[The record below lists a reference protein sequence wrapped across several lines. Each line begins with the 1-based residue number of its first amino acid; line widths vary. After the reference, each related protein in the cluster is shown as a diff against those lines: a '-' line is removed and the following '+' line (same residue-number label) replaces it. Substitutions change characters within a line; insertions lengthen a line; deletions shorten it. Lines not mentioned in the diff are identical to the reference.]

1 LHFRIQLEFNS
12 EFFMK
17 NKKYSFLIFCFAFQI
32 LVSTGCQKTQTSQ
45 FKVFRFIDHL
55 QKENIIASPFKKTEP
70 LTDELFPIKSSPM
83 NDLGTGENP
92 YQLKRKLRQGSGVIS
107 VLFAPPETH
116 YRFET
121 DIPEESIL
129 EFSIGITTDENS
141 VKKTSVSDSP
151 EDGVVF
157 LVTMG
162 KEAGEKIIFQEYL
175 HSPPKTDNPSF
186 TQTSHSIQLPRSPK
200 KTCISIK
207 TKGEKSCFSYWI
219 NPVIYKKQN
228 KGTNVILISIDTLRA
243 DHLGCYGYERDTS
256 PHIDKLAS
264 EGALFINSFS
274 TSPWTLPSHV
284 SIMTSLYGIHHQV
297 YYSGEKIAPSV
308 LTLADLLRKNDFFT
322 CAFTGGG
329 FVSAQYGFA
338 KGFDAYYEGRGGVF
352 HMNSAELIYDS
363 FSNWI
368 DNNRGKRFFLFLH
381 TYQPHNPYVCP
392 HPYNTRFLD
401 KDAKWEHVNFLGY
414 LGGKPGIYKTLP
426 DEERKNAVGLYDG
439 EISYLDE
446 KLIGPLV
453 TKLKETSLYEKTMII
468 FTSDHGEEFFDHKA
482 WDHGHSLYNESIR
495 VPLIIK
501 FPKDRFNGMK
511 IPQTISL
518 VDIMPTILEE
528 IGIEC
533 PDTLIDGKSLFS
545 ILKGRESEDRT
556 FLADIGANVLNSHIP
571 QKISMNKRKYKLIL
585 NKEFSQEDRK
595 FFIEPPPEKTQIE
608 LFDLLNDFKEENNI
622 AEKNSALTNE
632 ILQKINEIYSQA
644 KKGKSEKTEIDEKL
658 KEQLKALGYIH

>member
-1 LHFRIQLEFNS
+1 
-12 EFFMK
+12 MK
-17 NKKYSFLIFCFAFQI
+17 NRKHCLFLVCLAVFVLA
-32 LVSTGCQKTQTSQ
+32 STGCQKSQTSP
-45 FKVFRFIDHL
+45 FKVYRFIDHL
-55 QKENIIASPFKKTEP
+55 EKENIIASPLKKTET
-70 LTDELFPIKSSPM
+70 LTDELFPIKSSLM
-83 NDLGTGENP
+83 NDLGTGSNP
-92 YQLKRKLRQGSGVIS
+92 YQLKRKLRQGSGVVS
-107 VLFAPPETH
+107 ALFAPPETH

-121 DIPEESIL
+121 EIPEESIL
-129 EFSIGITTDENS
+129 EFSIGITRDENS
-141 VKKTSVSDSP
+141 AKKTSPADSQ

-157 LVTMG
+157 LVTVG

-175 HSPPKTDNPSF
+175 HSPPETDNPSF
-186 TQTSHSIQLPRSPK
+186 TQTFHSIQLPQSPK
-200 KTCISIK
+200 KTFISIK
-207 TKGEKSCFSYWI
+207 TKGKKPYFAYWI
-219 NPVIYKKQN
+219 NPVIYRKRN
-228 KGTNVILISIDTLRA
+228 KETNVILISIDTLRA
-243 DHLGCYGYERDTS
+243 DHLGCYGYERNTS
-256 PHIDKLAS
+256 PQIDNLAS
-264 EGALFINSFS
+264 KGALFMNSFS

-392 HPYNTRFLD
+392 HPHNTLFLD
-401 KDAKWEHVNFLGY
+401 ENAQWKHVNFLGY

-426 DEERKNAVGLYDG
+426 EAERNNAVGLYDG

-446 KLIGPLV
+446 NLIGPLV
-453 TKLKETSLYEKTMII
+453 SKLKETGLYEKTMII

-501 FPKDRFNGMK
+501 FPEDKFSGVK
-511 IPQTISL
+511 IPHTISL

-528 IGIEC
+528 MRIDSSDI
-533 PDTLIDGKSLFS
+533 LIDGKSLLPM
-545 ILKGRESEDRT
+545 LKGREKEHRT
-556 FLADIGANVLNSHIP
+556 FLADIGANVLDSHIP
-571 QKISMNKRKYKLIL
+571 QKISMSKGKYKLIL
-585 NKEFSQEDRK
+585 NKEFREEDLTY
-595 FFIEPPPEKTQIE
+595 FITPPPKTAQIE
-608 LFDLLNDFKEENNI
+608 LFDLLNDLREEHNI
-622 AEKNSALTNE
+622 AEKNPALANT
-632 ILQKINEIYSQA
+632 ILKRINDIYSQA
-644 KKGKSEKTEIDEKL
+644 KQRKSEKTEIDEKL